1 MVSRYYQLFENEELA
16 ELYIF
21 GDVVDDAYYENEVGG
36 NALSKEIQS
45 IKSNKINVYINSYGG
60 SVASGLAIYNQLKQH
75 PAHVTTIN
83 NGFACSI
90 ASVIFM
96 AGDTR
101 LVSESSLLMIHKP
114 WCACSGNANE
124 LKIQI
129 EALEKIERASIN
141 AYMER
146 INISEEE
153 LIELLSNETWL
164 TSDECLNMGFA
175 TDVISNNKEEAIL
188 QSVKKSLIE
197 IVSQK
202 CKKDKKKHQEVDE
215 DKIID
220 CPFCDYE
227 GKMPI
232 NDDGYFVCPECG
244 RVIKDDQ
251 DVIDDDNDDEDEII
265 NDGVNES
272 STQVINESVNHNDEL
287 NVVSSFLNIFK

>member
-1 MVSRYYQLFENEELA
+1 MLRDVITTIQKLVNNGTLALESNSIGTMTVSN
-16 ELYIF
+16 
-21 GDVVDDAYYENEVGG
+21 D
-36 NALSKEIQS
+36 ALS
-45 IKSNKINVYINSYGG
+45 
-60 SVASGLAIYNQLKQH
+60 
-75 PAHVTTIN
+75 
-83 NGFACSI
+83 
-90 ASVIFM
+90 
-96 AGDTR
+96 DT
-101 LVSESSLLMIHKP
+101 LTKP
-114 WCACSGNANE
+114 
-124 LKIQI
+124 
-129 EALEKIERASIN
+129 LEKITDLSIKV
-141 AYMER
+141 YCEKSGLSKDE
-146 INISEEE
+146 IK
-153 LIELLSNETWL
+153 ELLDNETWL
-164 TSDECLNMGFA
+164 TSDECLTMGFA
-175 TDVISNNKEEAIL
+175 TELIKDKEEAIS

-251 DVIDDDNDDEDEII
+251 DVIDDDNDDEDETI

-272 STQVINESVNHNDEL
+272 STQVINESVNHNKEL